1 MHGEDDMRDDIID
14 PETVMTVAEELC
26 GFAPRMW
33 DAEAAAAADLGDRL
47 DASGVPYTVQE
58 YDVVYPTFPVAEL
71 EVDGETVECLP
82 SGLESGDI
90 TGKTVI
96 DNLHV
101 SDHDGSNINFNP
113 VCPGLS
119 KPTFYDGPALTVK
132 RGDIHRILEADEIRG
147 RLEVERERFTSQN
160 IIVGTTDDPDLL
172 IFTHYD
178 SWWGG
183 FLDNAFSVAT
193 LLHLAP
199 HLDLDRVCIV
209 FAGSEE
215 FSDEDPYWCYGY
227 RQFEKSFYPAVRD
240 ADRIAVV
247 DTIGRGETQVTQDR
261 DILAEALVL
270 HDQDYME
277 KTDLVIGEFDRI
289 MEVYHSPLDTR
300 DAVTHRDH
308 AIATVTDYLDEFLT
322 V

>member
-1 MHGEDDMRDDIID
+1 MHTDTID
-14 PETVMTVAEELC
+14 PDAVMETADDLC
-26 GFAPRMW
+26 DFAPRMW
-33 DAEAAAAADLGDRL
+33 DAETEAAAYIRDELDRR
-47 DASGVPYTVQE
+47 DVPYTVQA

-82 SGLESGDI
+82 SGLTSGDI
-90 TGKTVI
+90 TGKAVI

-101 SDHDGSNINFNP
+101 SDHDGPNINFNP
-113 VCPGLS
+113 VCPALS
-119 KPTFYDGPALTVK
+119 KPTFYEGPALTVK
-132 RGDIHRILEADEIRG
+132 RGDVGKILAADNIHG

-247 DTIGRGETQVTQDR
+247 DTIGRGETQVSQDR
-261 DILAEALVL
+261 AILAEALVL
-270 HDQDYME
+270 DDPDYIG
-277 KTDLVIGEFDRI
+277 KTDLLIGEFDRI
-289 MEVYHSPLDTR
+289 MEIYHSPIDTR
-300 DAVTHRDH
+300 DKVTHRDH
-308 AIATVTDYLDEFLT
+308 AIDTVTDYLDRFIT
-322 V
+322 A